1 MEAGEMRRHI
11 FWRNLRLWGRSAAYA
26 QGSLLFATLC
36 GTAVMCFLSSP
47 NKPMVYYCWAI
58 FYYIMMEMI
67 GMLVQQMGYTNRQ
80 YPLAIAFGSGRM
92 ESVYGM
98 QLSNLLF
105 GITSILMFGIF
116 MAAGQNLYSY
126 ETGGLRMEIT
136 VKLIMYAE
144 MVIVALAF
152 GQLMAVFSLK
162 KERRND
168 VYLICFVIIS
178 AIIVIGG
185 VVVIFFGWE
194 IFEILQIVN
203 KERELSQNIARL
215 SPMVCHGFG
224 GLGVLLY
231 LIGFF
236 KLKDVMQEYEV

>member
-1 MEAGEMRRHI
+1 MDERKMRRHV
-11 FWRNLRLWGRSAAYA
+11 FLRNLKLWGGSAVYA
-26 QGSLLFATLC
+26 QGTLLFATLF
-36 GTAVMCFLSSP
+36 GTAVMCFLSSM
-47 NKPMVYYCWAI
+47 NKLIVYYCWGI
-58 FYYIMMEMI
+58 FYYLMMELI
-67 GMLVQQMGYTNRQ
+67 GMLVQQMGYTTRQ

-126 ETGGLRMEIT
+126 ETGGLRMEIAA
-136 VKLIMYAE
+136 KLIMYAE

-162 KERRND
+162 KERRNA
-168 VYLICFVIIS
+168 VYLIFFAIIS

-185 VVVIFFGWE
+185 MVIILFGWE
-194 IFEILQIVN
+194 FLEILQIVN
-203 KERELSQNIARL
+203 KERELSRVIAQ
-215 SPMVCHGFG
+215 SSTMVCHGFG
-224 GLGVLLY
+224 VLGVLLY
-231 LIGFF
+231 LIGFL
-236 KLKDVMQEYEV
+236 KLKNVIQEYEV